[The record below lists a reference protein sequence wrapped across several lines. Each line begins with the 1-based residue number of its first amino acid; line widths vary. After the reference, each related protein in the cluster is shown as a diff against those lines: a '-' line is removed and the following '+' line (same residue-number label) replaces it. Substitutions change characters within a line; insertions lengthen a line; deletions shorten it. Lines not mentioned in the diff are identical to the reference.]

1 LFLAIPFSIFLVWL
15 NKLVIKSVGLATFLT
30 SERGLLMSKVVFA
43 VTNAACICMWAT
55 QLNLEAKIRK
65 SEHLAQLKRDIE
77 EWEGEIERLQ
87 KVKEVS

>member
-1 LFLAIPFSIFLVWL
+1 
-15 NKLVIKSVGLATFLT
+15 
-30 SERGLLMSKVVFA
+30 
-43 VTNAACICMWAT
+43 MWAT